1 MKGGKQG
8 GGGGRGGKPSRGGKS
23 GGAGKPARGGKPGRG
38 GGAGFGGKPS
48 RTQKETFGGR
58 SSLDDAPASS
68 APAGRGRNP
77 RPRKP
82 AATSTPS
89 SAKLT
94 VAKGGAPAPVAP
106 PPADTK
112 GAVIVQRTLN
122 VPASAVIR
130 AINDRDRREW
140 APQQLYRV
148 VSVLAPR
155 FIRLAFPDGT
165 LVAVS
170 VTRLGNARSAV
181 AVELTKFP
189 DSIDERELR
198 DRWAHALAALQE
210 QLDTAWD

>member
-1 MKGGKQG
+1 
-8 GGGGRGGKPSRGGKS
+8 
-23 GGAGKPARGGKPGRG
+23 
-38 GGAGFGGKPS
+38 
-48 RTQKETFGGR
+48 
-58 SSLDDAPASS
+58 
-68 APAGRGRNP
+68 
-77 RPRKP
+77 
-82 AATSTPS
+82 
-89 SAKLT
+89 
-94 VAKGGAPAPVAP
+94 VP
-106 PPADTK
+106 PDSK

-122 VPASAVIR
+122 VPASAVFR

-189 DSIDERELR
+189 DSTDERELR
-198 DRWAHALAALQE
+198 ERWAHALAALQE